1 MSKNELKLRV
11 KLAFNVHRIRL
22 LSMKAYHKKCD
33 EEEEEEF
40 HDFSYHF

>member
-1 MSKNELKLRV
+1 MNLELLNKQAL
-11 KLAFNVHRIRL
+11 NVHRIRL